1 MVTVLKIGAVTDELA
16 EVVETVMVVDGEDT
30 EARAKPSTDAWLIDE
45 LVDVVVLVVLAVDP
59 NAKLKGVAAGNT
71 GLDEEVKEE
80 VLDDVETGIVGATAV
95 DDVESVLV
103 FVVASV
109 DGFDGITVKADWED
123 GTKL

>member
-103 FVVASV
+103 FVVASA